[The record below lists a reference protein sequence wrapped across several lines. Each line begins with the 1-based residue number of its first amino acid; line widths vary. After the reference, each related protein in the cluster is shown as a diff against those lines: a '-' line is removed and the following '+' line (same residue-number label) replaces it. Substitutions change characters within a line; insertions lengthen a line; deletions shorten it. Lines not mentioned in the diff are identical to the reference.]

1 METKRLFRH
10 KQDDNKEPYRY
21 TACGLDNVYLL
32 NGYELYHLEDGVGV
46 SVRDLEGLHY
56 AIGQSLAEQSEPLQP
71 QELRWFRLH
80 LDLTQ
85 DALAE
90 LLISCDS
97 QTIAQWERREG
108 TASEINDRLIRLL
121 YLGHINND
129 ATLRDILTD
138 LNKDTLPP
146 PDRWTMA
153 QAV

>member
-1 METKRLFRH
+1 M
-10 KQDDNKEPYRY
+10 
-21 TACGLDNVYLL
+21 
-32 NGYELYHLEDGVGV
+32 
-46 SVRDLEGLHY
+46 RDLEDLHY

-97 QTIAQWERREG
+97 QTVAQWERREG

-129 ATLRDILTD
+129 ATLRDILKD